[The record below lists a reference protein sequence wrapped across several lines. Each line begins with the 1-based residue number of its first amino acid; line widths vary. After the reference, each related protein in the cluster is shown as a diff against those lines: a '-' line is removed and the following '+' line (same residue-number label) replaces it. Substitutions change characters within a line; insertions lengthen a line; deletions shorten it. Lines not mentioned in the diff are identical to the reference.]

1 MSPLLPVLALGG
13 LAFALSRGKGAK
25 AAAATVPTLAA
36 TTKPAA
42 GAKTQ
47 LVQLK
52 HPWKLVQSPGSAFV
66 DVYAPA
72 GAWGSHSELLVLRY
86 RQGATPSEKVLAASA
101 GGVPANILQAAM
113 SELGVTAAKVTTPTQ
128 ATTAKPLPDSLRS
141 EMLAVMLALGVD
153 STGNVAGPVTAE
165 GVRRATELSSRLSQ
179 AGFADASNAMRGYA
193 TQAAAKLPAP
203 VTTAVPNV
211 PGVNPTLMAQVKR
224 ALELERDPKKLG
236 ELRAQLAKA
245 PASAERDM
253 LVGSLD
259 ALILQVRSAQ
269 VVSHAAT
276 EIDQAMKAPAAPP
289 ASATGTRILKLASP
303 LMSGPDVKSWQQ
315 VLASAG
321 YPVTADGVFGAK
333 TSEAT
338 KDWQKKHSLP
348 GDGIVGPA
356 TRAKIGT
363 APTAPMTVPATP
375 KPQADPPKKSPV
387 EVAAEAAATHLLA
400 LQKARGVSGAKGKE
414 DRTLIKRFQSAAG
427 LGADG
432 LAGVG
437 TIVALARAGVG
448 TLPAVMYWSAS
459 ATKAKDLPLFRAQL
473 AQVAESARKAGRTT
487 LAAAIEASAARE
499 TGAGG
504 LK

>member
-72 GAWGSHSELLVLRY
+72 GSWGKHAELLVLRY
-86 RQGATPSEKVLAASA
+86 RQGSSPNEKVLAASA
-101 GGVPANILQAAM
+101 SGVPANILAAAM
-113 SELGVTAAKVTTPTQ
+113 SELGVTAAKVTTPT
-128 ATTAKPLPDSLRS
+128 TAGKQLPDSLRS
-141 EMLAVMLALGVD
+141 EMLAVMLGLGVD

-165 GVRRATELSSRLSQ
+165 GIRRATELSSRLSQ
-179 AGFADASNAMRGYA
+179 AGYSEASAAMRGYA
-193 TQAAAKLPAP
+193 NQAAQKLPTSSETAS
-203 VTTAVPNV
+203 AVPNV